1 MQLLQLIVNLLIAI
15 IIHFNKNKIIP
26 YKKLKYLKQKKH
38 LILKKQKQ
46 MKIFLRIII
55 QIINIFQPINKDFLQ
70 DKD

>member
-1 MQLLQLIVNLLIAI
+1 MLQLIVNLLIAI
-15 IIHFNKNKIIP
+15 IIHFNKNKINP